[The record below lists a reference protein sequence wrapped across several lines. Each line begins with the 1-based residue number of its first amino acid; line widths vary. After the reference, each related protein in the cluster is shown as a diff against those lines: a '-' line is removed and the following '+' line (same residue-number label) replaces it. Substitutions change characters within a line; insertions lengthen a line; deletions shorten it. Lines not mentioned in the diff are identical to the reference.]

1 MKERVLNR
9 LLRRRAVRENGSLIG
24 RWMLRTANPFKN
36 CEISSDGS
44 LVVFWTDRELTLFT
58 SLSLTNGDVEARPQ
72 DQWSLERED
81 SNWFWKNIRL
91 TNRYLLASTSGG
103 TFQVKGP
110 QYSSWQDPL
119 ANVVWAEVLCFRF
132 EEGRIGGCQ
141 LCPSE
146 AILLKTTRDS

>member
-9 LLRRRAVRENGSLIG
+9 LLRRRAVRENGRLIG

-72 DQWSLERED
+72 DQWSLEREKHSID
-81 SNWFWKNIRL
+81 KSLFTSFYVGRHLPGKRSSIFI
-91 TNRYLLASTSGG
+91 LARSPG
-103 TFQVKGP
+103 
-110 QYSSWQDPL
+110 
-119 ANVVWAEVLCFRF
+119 
-132 EEGRIGGCQ
+132 
-141 LCPSE
+141 
-146 AILLKTTRDS
+146 